1 MSEKSGDKHQSYLGA
16 MGNLLKPLNIYS
28 NNMPLE
34 WKNWLTQLKIYLR
47 ANMLEDSKDNRKVA
61 ILLHHIG
68 RDALNIFYS
77 FGLDID
83 TVTFKDLIQHF
94 EKHFLP
100 QINVTIE
107 RHKLF
112 NRRQGDDES
121 IEQYITDLKN
131 IASQCEFKNQDD
143 ILRDIFSWNLNA
155 KNQFIKERILQEKP
169 QTLDKAI
176 EIAKHQEASRE
187 QAKMLESTPTA
198 TISEVSRRARTP
210 QASRSRHT
218 SNTRQTSQ
226 PRQDSQSR
234 QPSWNRQPE
243 HKRYGNNKET
253 CSRCGQVHRYRCP
266 ANGVQCK
273 ICKKYNH
280 FAVMCRSRRTVR
292 AVTQENIKPECNEDL
307 FFVGTLKCEEQDD
320 KWMADIVI
328 NSKVISF
335 MLDTGADTNIISLN
349 TFTKLNLHTKD
360 IKPSSHKLSTF
371 SGHILPTVGQCTIKI
386 SYKNK
391 NYLVN
396 FHIVDLNCQNTL
408 GRKTCKTLNLV
419 KKVNTVSFSLTTQSN
434 SQDIIEKNRDLF
446 EGLGCIRDL
455 EVNLTLKPDTTPS
468 VDVCRR
474 VPLQLQNPLKEELLS
489 LEKSGV
495 IKRVEEPTEW
505 VSSIVLTTKK
515 NKKLRLCIDPRKL
528 NQAIMRPHYQ
538 FPSIDEIKSD
548 LAGAKYFST
557 LDANKG
563 FWMIKLS
570 EHSSKLCTFITP
582 YGRYRYTRLPFGINA
597 APEIF
602 HREMVKRFGDLPGVK
617 IMMDDFLVYGK
628 DLSEHNERLQKV
640 LQRAREIN
648 LRFNKEKSVI
658 CQTKVR
664 YLGHVFSSKGVSVDD
679 TKVEAICKMQR
690 PQSVTELQRFLV
702 KI

>member
-1 MSEKSGDKHQSYLGA
+1 MSEKTKSEDKNQSYLGA
-16 MGNLLKPLNIYS
+16 MGGLLNPLNINS
-28 NNMPLE
+28 SNMPLE

-121 IEQYITDLKN
+121 IEHYITDLKN

-155 KNQFIKERILQEKP
+155 NNQFIKERILQEKP

-176 EIAKHQEASRE
+176 EIAKHQEASRK

-198 TISEVSRRARTP
+198 TISEVSRRARTQ

-218 SNTRQTSQ
+218 SITRQTSQ
-226 PRQDSQSR
+226 LRQDSQSR
-234 QPSWNRQPE
+234 QPSRNRQPE
-243 HKRYGNNKET
+243 NKRYGNNKEI

-280 FAVMCRSRRTVR
+280 FAVMCRSRRTIR
-292 AVTQENIKPECNEDL
+292 AVTQENIKPESNEDQY
-307 FFVGTLKCEEQDD
+307 FIGTLKCEEQDD

-328 NSKVISF
+328 NS
-335 MLDTGADTNIISLN
+335 
-349 TFTKLNLHTKD
+349 
-360 IKPSSHKLSTF
+360 
-371 SGHILPTVGQCTIKI
+371 
-386 SYKNK
+386 
-391 NYLVN
+391 
-396 FHIVDLNCQNTL
+396 
-408 GRKTCKTLNLV
+408 
-419 KKVNTVSFSLTTQSN
+419 
-434 SQDIIEKNRDLF
+434 QDIIEKNRDLF
-446 EGLGCIRDL
+446 EGLGCICDL
-455 EVNLTLKPDTTPS
+455 EVNLTLKPDITPS

-505 VSSIVLTTKK
+505 MHLKTPWEQS
-515 NKKLRLCIDPRKL
+515 CH
-528 NQAIMRPHYQ
+528 M
-538 FPSIDEIKSD
+538 EIS
-548 LAGAKYFST
+548 
-557 LDANKG
+557 
-563 FWMIKLS
+563 
-570 EHSSKLCTFITP
+570 
-582 YGRYRYTRLPFGINA
+582 
-597 APEIF
+597 
-602 HREMVKRFGDLPGVK
+602 
-617 IMMDDFLVYGK
+617 
-628 DLSEHNERLQKV
+628 Q
-640 LQRAREIN
+640 
-648 LRFNKEKSVI
+648 
-658 CQTKVR
+658 
-664 YLGHVFSSKGVSVDD
+664 
-679 TKVEAICKMQR
+679 
-690 PQSVTELQRFLV
+690 
-702 KI
+702 